1 VGIIRNLF
9 ALIGFIATIGVV
21 FIAIQ
26 LSKIQGDFD
35 PQAPTIYKEL
45 ALKLL
50 ETKDAAMPMVWKF
63 QVNDGIDAE
72 QVKESMKSIA
82 VQKGMFF
89 AGESPF
95 YKQVEAVTGQPY
107 RHVSFLNFC
116 DATVG
121 KKMLDYN
128 DAYSAMMP
136 CTISLVQDKAGK
148 LFIYSMNMDLMIYGG
163 KTLPD
168 DSKKEALKVRGNML
182 AIMEG
187 AAKGEF

>member
-1 VGIIRNLF
+1 MNVIKNLF
-9 ALIGFIATIGVV
+9 ALIGLTATVAVV
-21 FIAIQ
+21 VIAIQ
-26 LSKIQGDFD
+26 LFKIQGEFD
-35 PQAPTIYKEL
+35 PQATEVYKIF

-63 QVNDGIDAE
+63 QVNDGIDPE
-72 QVKESMKSIA
+72 QLKESMKSIA

-95 YKQVEAVTGQPY
+95 YKQVEAITGQPY
-107 RHVSFLNFC
+107 RHISFMNFC

-121 KKMLDYN
+121 KKMADYN
-128 DAYSAMMP
+128 DAYTAMMP
-136 CTISLVQDKAGK
+136 CTISVVQDKAGK

-168 DSKKEALKVRGNML
+168 DLKKEALKVRGNML

>member
-9 ALIGFIATIGVV
+9 ALIGFIATIGMV
-21 FIAIQ
+21 FVGIQ
-26 LSKIQGDFD
+26 VSKIQGDFD

-50 ETKDAAMPMVWKF
+50 ETKDAAMPMVWKIP
-63 QVNDGIDAE
+63 VNDGIDAE

-82 VQKGMFF
+82 IQKGMFF

-95 YKQVEAVTGQPY
+95 YKQVEAITGQPY
-107 RHVSFLNFC
+107 RHISFLNFC

-121 KKMLDYN
+121 KKMADYN
-128 DAYSAMMP
+128 DAYTAMMP
-136 CTISLVQDKAGK
+136 CTISVVQDKAGK
-148 LFIYSMNMDLMIYGG
+148 LAIYSMNMDLMIYGG

-168 DSKKEALKVRGNML
+168 DLKKEALKVRGNML

>member
-9 ALIGFIATIGVV
+9 ALIGLVVTIAVGFLAFQFYQVK
-21 FIAIQ
+21 
-26 LSKIQGDFD
+26 SEFD
-35 PQAPTIYKEL
+35 PQASEIYKTF

-63 QVNDGIDAE
+63 PVNDGIDPE
-72 QVKESMKSIA
+72 QLKESMKSIA

-95 YKQVEAVTGQPY
+95 YKQVEAITGQPY

-121 KKMLDYN
+121 KKMADYN
-128 DAYSAMMP
+128 DAYTAMMP
-136 CTISLVQDKAGK
+136 CTISVVQDKAGK

-168 DSKKEALKVRGNML
+168 DLKKEALKVRGNML

>member
-1 VGIIRNLF
+1 MGIIRNLF
-9 ALIGFIATIGVV
+9 AFIGFVATIGIVA
-21 FIAIQ
+21 ITIQ

-35 PQAPTIYKEL
+35 PQASEIYKTF

-72 QVKESMKSIA
+72 QLKESMKSIA

-95 YKQVEAVTGQPY
+95 YKQVEAITGQPY
-107 RHVSFLNFC
+107 RHISFLNFC

-121 KKMLDYN
+121 KKMADYN
-128 DAYSAMMP
+128 DAYTAMMP
-136 CTISLVQDKAGK
+136 CTISVVQDKAGK

-168 DSKKEALKVRGNML
+168 DLKKEALKVRGNML

>member
-1 VGIIRNLF
+1 VNVIKNLF
-9 ALIGFIATIGVV
+9 ALIGLTATVAVV
-21 FIAIQ
+21 VIAIQ
-26 LSKIQGDFD
+26 LFKIQGEFD
-35 PQAPTIYKEL
+35 PQATEVYKIF

-63 QVNDGIDAE
+63 QVNDGIDPE
-72 QVKESMKSIA
+72 QLKESMKSIA

-95 YKQVEAVTGQPY
+95 YKQVEAITGQPY
-107 RHVSFLNFC
+107 RHISFMNFC

-121 KKMLDYN
+121 KKMADYN
-128 DAYSAMMP
+128 DAYTAMMP
-136 CTISLVQDKAGK
+136 CTISVVQDKAGK

-168 DSKKEALKVRGNML
+168 DLKKEALKVRGNML

>member
-1 VGIIRNLF
+1 MGIIRNLF
-9 ALIGFIATIGVV
+9 ALIGFVVTIGVV
-21 FIAIQ
+21 FVAIQ
-26 LSKIQGDFD
+26 FSKIQGEFD
-35 PQAPTIYKEL
+35 PQASEIYKTF

-63 QVNDGIDAE
+63 PVNDGIDPE
-72 QVKESMKSIA
+72 QLKESMKSIA

-95 YKQVEAVTGQPY
+95 YKQVEAITGQPY

-121 KKMLDYN
+121 KKMADYN
-128 DAYSAMMP
+128 DAYTAMMP
-136 CTISLVQDKAGK
+136 CTISVVQDKAGK

-168 DSKKEALKVRGNML
+168 DLKKEALKVRGNML

>member
-9 ALIGFIATIGVV
+9 ALIGFVATIGIIFV
-21 FIAIQ
+21 AIQ
-26 LSKIQGDFD
+26 LSKIQGEFD
-35 PQAPTIYKEL
+35 PQAPEIYKIF

-95 YKQVEAVTGQPY
+95 YKQVEAISGQPY
-107 RHVSFLNFC
+107 RHISFLNFC

-121 KKMLDYN
+121 KKMADYN
-128 DAYSAMMP
+128 DAYTAMMP
-136 CTISLVQDKAGK
+136 CTISVVQDKAGK

-168 DSKKEALKVRGNML
+168 DLKKEALKVRGNML